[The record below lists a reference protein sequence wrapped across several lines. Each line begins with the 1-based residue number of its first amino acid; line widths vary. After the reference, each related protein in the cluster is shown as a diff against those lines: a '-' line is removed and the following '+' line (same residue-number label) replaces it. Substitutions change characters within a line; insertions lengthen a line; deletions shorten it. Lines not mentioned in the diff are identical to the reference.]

1 MRHLVDQDVPC
12 HAFDRG
18 GVGGGDVERRFVAVV
33 GRVGGER
40 VVFVDDGAAGTHGA
54 WGHVT
59 GGADAQDQVF
69 GFLVDVVVHRRDGD
83 RRCAGRAFRDLD
95 IEAVGKQGLDRGRVG
110 HGLYRAVGV
119 GVDDLGHV
127 GGADCAGQADVCH
140 GVEVARVGLR
150 HLVDQDVPCHA
161 FDRAGVGGGDVE
173 RRFVA
178 ARLVLERAIG
188 CC

>member
-1 MRHLVDQDVPC
+1 M
-12 HAFDRG
+12 
-18 GVGGGDVERRFVAVV
+18 
-33 GRVGGER
+33 
-40 VVFVDDGAAGTHGA
+40 
-54 WGHVT
+54 
-59 GGADAQDQVF
+59 
-69 GFLVDVVVHRRDGD
+69 
-83 RRCAGRAFRDLD
+83 
-95 IEAVGKQGLDRGRVG
+95 DRGRVG

-161 FDRAGVGGGDVE
+161 FDRGGVGGGDVE